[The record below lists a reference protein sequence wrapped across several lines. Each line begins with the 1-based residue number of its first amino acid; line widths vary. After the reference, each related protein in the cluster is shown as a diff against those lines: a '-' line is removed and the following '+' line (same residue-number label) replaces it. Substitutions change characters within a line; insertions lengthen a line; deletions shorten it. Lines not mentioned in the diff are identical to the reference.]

1 MSITACWKNT
11 EQINVKYLITGATGN
26 VGSLVV
32 NNLVRRDIR
41 PRILVR
47 DRQKATD
54 RFGESVDIFVGDLAD
69 AATLSDALQGTD
81 VFLLITS
88 GPDLARQDK
97 ALAEAAK
104 AANVGHLVKLSSF
117 DAREQNIGTGV
128 WHAQGQRAIQAV
140 GIDHTF
146 VQPSGF
152 MSNAL
157 YWANSIK
164 SAGVVRTA
172 TGDGKIPFIHP
183 QDIADVTTE
192 VLISQKHRGAS
203 LPITGP
209 ESLSYAEMAAK
220 VAAVIGKPIRFE
232 AISEAEARSQQQAWG
247 AAPELLEARLSIFRA
262 IREGRLDSITTVV
275 EQVLGRKAT
284 TFDQWASE
292 NVEAFR

>member
-1 MSITACWKNT
+1 M
-11 EQINVKYLITGATGN
+11 EYLITGATGN

-32 NNLVRRDIR
+32 NNLVRRGIR

-47 DRQKATD
+47 DPRKATE
-54 RFGESVDIFVGDLAD
+54 RFGKTVDIFVGDLAD
-69 AATLSDALQGTD
+69 AATLKDALKGTN

-88 GPDLARQDK
+88 GPDLARQDD
-97 ALAEAAK
+97 ALAK
-104 AANVGHLVKLSSF
+104 AARSAHVGHLVKLSSF

-128 WHAQGQRAIQAV
+128 WHANGERAIRAT
-140 GIDHTF
+140 GIDYTF

-192 VLISQKHRGAS
+192 VLVSGKHRGTS

-209 ESLSYAEMAAK
+209 ESLTYAEMAAK
-220 VAAVIGKPIRFE
+220 LAIVIGKPIRFE
-232 AISEAEARSQQQAWG
+232 AISEAEARRQQQAWG
-247 AAPELLEARLSIFRA
+247 ADPDLLEARLSIFRA
-262 IREGRLDSITTVV
+262 IREGRLDSVTNVV
-275 EQVLGRKAT
+275 EQVLGRQAI

-292 NVEAFR
+292 NADAFR